1 MGINPLKR
9 FLSISCKGA
18 FLSPQLPKARKTICQ
33 NNTNHDKDN
42 SNVWRVGDEMS
53 YAYRWEKWTG
63 MQIGQKKAMQHP
75 QYYNNNK
82 DVGR

>member
-1 MGINPLKR
+1 
-9 FLSISCKGA
+9 
-18 FLSPQLPKARKTICQ
+18 
-33 NNTNHDKDN
+33 
-42 SNVWRVGDEMS
+42 
-53 YAYRWEKWTG
+53 